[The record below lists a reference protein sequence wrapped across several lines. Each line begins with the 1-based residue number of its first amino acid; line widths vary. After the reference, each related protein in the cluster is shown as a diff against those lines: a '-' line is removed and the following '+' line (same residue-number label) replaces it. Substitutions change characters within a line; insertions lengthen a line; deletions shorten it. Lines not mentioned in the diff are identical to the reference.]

1 MDPATIVNVILCIL
15 SFILATISVVTVLI
29 TIRQNNKMLEESTR
43 PVITIYTQ
51 SINLGLPL
59 TYLIIKNCGNSPAYM
74 KKLNADVDFSGC
86 YKINSSKNYIDEFSR
101 CNFAPGQSR
110 YCILDLNKIQNT
122 VNFTVE
128 YSSQT
133 KTYKETFEIDL
144 SAASGMPYS
153 RSETPGKELF
163 QISIA
168 LQEMLLRNL

>member
-1 MDPATIVNVILCIL
+1 MDIATIVNIILCIL
-15 SFILATISVVTVLI
+15 SFIVAAISVGLVLI
-29 TIRQNNKMLEESTR
+29 SIRQNNKMLEESTR

-51 SINLGLPL
+51 SINFGLPV
-59 TYLIIKNCGNSPAYM
+59 TYLIVKNCGNSPAYM
-74 KKLNADVDFSGC
+74 KKFNADVDFTGC
-86 YKINSSKNYIDEFSR
+86 YKINSPKNYIDEFSR

-110 YCILDLNKIQNT
+110 YCILDLDKMQNI
-122 VNFTVE
+122 VNFTIE

-133 KTYKETFEIDL
+133 KTYKEKFEIDL

-153 RSETPGKELF
+153 RNENPDKALF